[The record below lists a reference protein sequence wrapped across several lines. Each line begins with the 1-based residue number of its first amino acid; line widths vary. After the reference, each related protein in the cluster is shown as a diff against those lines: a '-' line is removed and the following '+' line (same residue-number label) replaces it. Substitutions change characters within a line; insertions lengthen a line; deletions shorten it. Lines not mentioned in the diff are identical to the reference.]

1 MSDQFKAENNNVV
14 VLYYYALACLLVK
27 KYSNCLEALRL
38 VRVLYELNYQSK
50 RALLIDYYKTKSDNI
65 ANLVKTLTSQT

>member
-1 MSDQFKAENNNVV
+1 MSEQFKAENNNVV

-27 KYSNCLEALRL
+27 KHSHCLEALRL

-65 ANLVKTLTSQT
+65 ATLVKSLTAQT